1 MTYIYNPS
9 KVVAKYLSP
18 KNEWIFSLLKNSSN
32 DESHEDV
39 SCDVESLF
47 KNIPVQEA
55 KDHILQRI
63 HVRKESKSS
72 CKKMNN
78 QKIAIEIN

>member
-1 MTYIYNPS
+1 M
-9 KVVAKYLSP
+9 
-18 KNEWIFSLLKNSSN
+18 KNSSN

-63 HVRKESKSS
+63 HVRKESKPS